1 LNSETWPDIFRFGE
15 TVCGSLRCDTVQKR
29 VLPEYVRMTGADS
42 GGIYLFGKSGK
53 PTLVSFL
60 GVSTELLY
68 DLLDRNTFRK
78 ECPFRSRSVTMRFPV
93 HDGMLFRNRREHRQS
108 TVGGLLGDYGFD
120 HCMYAPLIYRGRLIG
135 NVSVARAEDKP
146 PFTTGDLRVA
156 ERLARFAQI
165 GMTNAARHEA
175 ICAPN
180 EPDERNSM
188 VDTVRFAEGAKATIS
203 VTALPEVSAQMR
215 ELLTERELEVF
226 GQLALGLTNAEI
238 GSELGIALNTVKQ
251 HVRHVYEKLGA
262 RTRVEAVQ
270 IGATLVKGGGLATT

>member
-1 LNSETWPDIFRFGE
+1 MNSETWPEIFRFGE

-29 VLPEYVRMTGADS
+29 VLPDFVRMTGADS
-42 GGIYLFGKSGK
+42 GGTYLFGKSGN
-53 PTLVSFL
+53 PTLVSFF
-60 GVSTELLY
+60 GVSTDLLY
-68 DLLDRNTFRK
+68 ELMDHNTFRDK
-78 ECPFRSRSVTMRFPV
+78 CPFRSRSVTMRFPV
-93 HDGMLFRNRREHRQS
+93 HDGMLFRNRREHRQT

-120 HCMYAPLIYRGRLIG
+120 HCMYAPMIYRGRLIG
-135 NVSVARAEDKP
+135 SVAVARTEDKP

-165 GMTNAARHEA
+165 AITNAARHEA

-180 EPDERNSM
+180 ELDERNPM
-188 VDTVRFAEGAKATIS
+188 VDTVRLGEDAKATVS
-203 VTALPEVSAQMR
+203 VTALPEVSAQLR
-215 ELLTERELEVF
+215 EQLTERELEVF
-226 GQLALGLTNAEI
+226 KHLALGLTNAEI

-270 IGATLVKGGGLATT
+270 IGAALIGGAPLATA